1 MKIDE
6 PLTEEALV
14 KWMIE
19 AVARLTRVNAA
30 SLDAD
35 TAFEDVGLS
44 SMAAVSLVS
53 ELSDAFGIEV
63 DALVTWDHPTIGGAA
78 RAICEGLAEGGAG
91 AQRSGPGR
99 SGAG

>member
-1 MKIDE
+1 MTQE

-14 KWMIE
+14 RWIID
-19 AVARLTRVNAA
+19 AVARLARVSAE

-35 TAFEDVGLS
+35 TSFEDIGLS
-44 SMAAVSLVS
+44 SMAAVSLAS

-78 RAICEGLAEGGAG
+78 RAICQQASAGGK
-91 AQRSGPGR
+91 GPGEE
-99 SGAG
+99 GPEEEGP